1 MGKRETEAVIGREKS
16 GHNREGKQRD
26 MEVGG
31 EINQECGTGE
41 HRIPSQTC
49 SSPAAGTGL
58 LIQGQQDAAAEAAL
72 ACQAPFPAHHI
83 QLGPGRACCSGERG
97 TEGQSQ

>member
-1 MGKRETEAVIGREKS
+1 MDITEKA
-16 GHNREGKQRD
+16 NRD
-26 MEVGG
+26 MQVGV

-58 LIQGQQDAAAEAAL
+58 LTQG
-72 ACQAPFPAHHI
+72 
-83 QLGPGRACCSGERG
+83 RS
-97 TEGQSQ
+97 S